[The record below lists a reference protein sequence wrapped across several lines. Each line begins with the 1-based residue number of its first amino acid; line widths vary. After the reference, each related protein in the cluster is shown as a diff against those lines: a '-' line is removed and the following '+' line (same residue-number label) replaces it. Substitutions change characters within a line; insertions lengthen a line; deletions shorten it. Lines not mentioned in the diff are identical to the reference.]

1 MLHTHK
7 NHLFIRK
14 NYDFVCMQRK
24 SLYICKRKTKQEN
37 KQTMFLNKNTYWWWR
52 NSRPEKS

>member
-14 NYDFVCMQRK
+14 NSDFVCTKRN
-24 SLYICKRKTKQEN
+24 SLYICNHKTKQET